1 VIFENPSMLNHHPSQ
16 NELDI
21 TIVVTCYNEGDLI
34 QKTLDNV
41 SSALMEAGASFEI
54 IVVDDASKDNST
66 DQILSFIQKYPE
78 RSIVLKANSKNRGL
92 ANNYID
98 TSFVGKGRFYR
109 LCCGDDPEPRDV
121 LVNIFRHIG
130 KADMVIPFQKQSQ
143 VAGKSSFRKLL
154 SRTFTHLVNL
164 ISGYKIEYYNGLA
177 IHLRYNVMRY
187 HPSSYGFGFQ
197 ADMITRLLDEGV
209 TYMQIP
215 STSIDRK
222 GEASTALN
230 TRNILSV
237 GHTLLELAIRRI
249 RRAMYGK
256 NMTKP
261 REVFPS

>member
-1 VIFENPSMLNHHPSQ
+1 VIFENPLMQNHHSSQ
-16 NELDI
+16 NEVDI

-66 DQILSFIQKYPE
+66 EQIRSFIQKYPE
-78 RSIVLKANSKNRGL
+78 RNIVLKANSKNRGL

-98 TSFVGKGRFYR
+98 TAFVGKGRFYR
-109 LCCGDDPEPRDV
+109 LCCGDDPEPREV

-130 KADMVIPFQKQSQ
+130 KADVVIPFQEQSH

-154 SRTFTHLVNL
+154 SKTFTHLVNL

-209 TYMQIP
+209 TFMQIP

-222 GEASTALN
+222 GGASTALN

-256 NMTKP
+256 NMPKP

>member
-1 VIFENPSMLNHHPSQ
+1 MRKHHLSQ
-16 NELDI
+16 SELDI
-21 TIVVTCYNEGDLI
+21 TIVVTCYNEGHLI
-34 QKTLDNV
+34 QQTLDNV
-41 SSALMEAGASFEI
+41 SSALIEVGATFEI

-66 DQILSFIQKYPE
+66 EQIQSFIQRYPG
-78 RSIVLKANSKNRGL
+78 RNIVLKTNSKNRGL

-98 TSFVGKGRFYR
+98 TSFIGKGRFYR
-109 LCCGDDPEPRDV
+109 LCCGDDPEPREV

-130 KADMVIPFQKQSQ
+130 KAEMVIPFQEQSS
-143 VAGKSSFRKLL
+143 VRGKSLFRKLL
-154 SRTFTHLVNL
+154 SNTFTHLVNL

-209 TYMQIP
+209 AYMQIP

-237 GHTLLELAIRRI
+237 GHTLLELVFRRI

-256 NMTKP
+256 NMPKP
-261 REVFPS
+261 REVLPS